1 MPGISTISRRN
12 AVIAVYRT
20 HEEAN
25 GAVRML
31 MQHGHDH
38 RGVSL
43 VTRDRLA
50 STRVVMD
57 DHGDGAITPWG
68 KLGVFGP
75 GLWGLVM
82 GWVSLWVPGLG
93 PLLIGGPLVSELLGS
108 HDGAAV
114 FGALTPLGVG
124 LHRMGVPKGNI
135 RRYEEII
142 RNGRYL
148 LVISGPVGEVT
159 RAGRLLSSTGVE
171 MVALHAREESAWE
184 RPAPAHGLAEQ
195 SVAAGR
201 PDRPDRIDQPF
212 PLAEP
217 DAGG

>member
-1 MPGISTISRRN
+1 MPVMPAISRRN
-12 AVIAVYRT
+12 AVLAVYRT

-25 GAVRML
+25 SAVRTL

-38 RGVSL
+38 RRFSL
-43 VTRDRLA
+43 VTRDRLS
-50 STRVVMD
+50 STRIVMD
-57 DHGDGAITPWG
+57 DHGEGAITPWG

-82 GWVSLWVPGLG
+82 GWTSLWVPGLG

-124 LHRMGVPKGNI
+124 LHRMGVPKGSS

-142 RNGRYL
+142 RKGRYL
-148 LVISGPVGEVT
+148 LVISGPVEEVT
-159 RAGRLLSSTGVE
+159 RAGRLLSSTGAE
-171 MVALHAREESAWE
+171 IVALHARVEPAKEL
-184 RPAPAHGLAEQ
+184 PAPASGLVEQ
-195 SVAAGR
+195 SVAAG
-201 PDRPDRIDQPF
+201 RPDRIDQPF

-217 DAGG
+217 DAGA